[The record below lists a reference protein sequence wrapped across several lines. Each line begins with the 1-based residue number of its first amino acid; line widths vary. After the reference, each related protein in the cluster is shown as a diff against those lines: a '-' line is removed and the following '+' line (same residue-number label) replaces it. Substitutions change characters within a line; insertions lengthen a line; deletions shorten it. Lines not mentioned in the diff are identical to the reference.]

1 MSVSEINLSFNK
13 NKYMQEKK
21 KEEMPDVKRQ
31 GWSIKELDEQSV
43 NKPSDEMTREVLRG
57 DETEGN
63 PNQRDPVGTV
73 KTIDTPQGREEAK
86 NK

>member
-1 MSVSEINLSFNK
+1 MLMSVSGINLSFNK

-57 DETEGN
+57 DET
-63 PNQRDPVGTV
+63 D
-73 KTIDTPQGREEAK
+73 EEVNAQLEEMS
-86 NK
+86 

>member
-1 MSVSEINLSFNK
+1 
-13 NKYMQEKK
+13 MQEKN
-21 KEEMPDVKRQ
+21 KEEMPNVKRQ
-31 GWSIKELDEQSV
+31 GWSIEEINEQSV
-43 NKPSDEMTREVLRG
+43 NKPSDEMTREFLRG

-63 PNQRDPVGTV
+63 PNERDVVGGV